1 MTPEALAASAAF
13 GFFGGGLAGL
23 FGIGGGAV
31 LVPFLYT
38 VLDAPGW
45 SGLEIPEGAVVVVAH
60 ATSLAVI
67 VPTSLAALW
76 GYHRSGGVPWS
87 IVARMGGAAAV
98 AAVLASR
105 LAPELPEV
113 VLRGGFTLFLY
124 AVGIRMLVGTRAAEI
139 RALQEERRGLAFL
152 VLGGIAAGL
161 LSSLLGVGGGLLAI
175 PFLVY
180 GVRIDLT
187 KLAAASM
194 GVVALSATSGAVS
207 YALADAPPSMP
218 SGAVGLILLP
228 LALALVPGAIIGAR
242 LGVRLN
248 RRLGADRLRVL
259 FALLLLV
266 LATRLSWQIVSS
278 VQ

>member
-1 MTPEALAASAAF
+1 MTAEALAASAAF
-13 GFFGGGLAGL
+13 GLFGGGLAGL

-31 LVPFLYT
+31 LVPFLYA

-45 SGLEIPEGAVVVVAH
+45 SGIELPEGMVVVVAH

-67 VPTSLAALW
+67 VPTSLAALL

-105 LAPELPEV
+105 MAPELPEV
-113 VLRGGFTLFLY
+113 VLRGGFTLFLF
-124 AVGIRMLVGTRAAEI
+124 AVGVRMLLGTRAAEL
-139 RALQEERRGLAFL
+139 RAMQGERRGVTFL
-152 VLGGIAAGL
+152 IVGGIAAGL

-194 GVVALSATSGAVS
+194 GVVALSATAGAAS
-207 YALADAPPSMP
+207 YALATPSAAMP
-218 SGAVGLILLP
+218 AGSVGLILGP

-266 LATRLSWQIVSS
+266 LATRLAWQIVSS
-278 VQ
+278 L

>member
-1 MTPEALAASAAF
+1 LTLGALAASAAF
-13 GFFGGGLAGL
+13 GLFGGGLAGL

-31 LVPFLYT
+31 LVPFLYA
-38 VLDAPGW
+38 VLGAPGW
-45 SGLEIPEGAVVVVAH
+45 SGIEIPDGLVVVVAH

-76 GYHRSGGVPWS
+76 GYHRSGGVPWG
-87 IVARMGGAAAV
+87 IVGRMGTAAAL
-98 AAVLASR
+98 AAILASR

-113 VLRGGFTLFLY
+113 VLRGGFTLFLF
-124 AVGIRMLVGTRAAEI
+124 AVGVRMLLGTSASEM
-139 RALQEERRGLAFL
+139 RALQDERRGVGFL
-152 VLGGIAAGL
+152 IAGGVAAGL

-194 GVVALSATSGAVS
+194 GVVALSAAAGALS
-207 YALADAPPSMP
+207 YAFAGAPSDLPAGS
-218 SGAVGLILLP
+218 VGFIYAP
-228 LALALVPGAIIGAR
+228 LALALMPGAIGGAR

-266 LATRLSWQIVSS
+266 LACRLAWGIVTSL
-278 VQ
+278 